1 MKNKWWVFAI
11 IFLIIAIG
19 LCCYFFFNKSNNN
32 SYIADRTSTNNR
44 NNMANQ
50 SSNNTSD
57 VTNDNIN
64 QSSNLENK
72 NVTENNANISSS
84 PNNSE
89 NSTSSNNVLP
99 KQEELIST
107 FSTKIYSKDANRQ
120 NNIKLA
126 CSELNG
132 TIVPNGSTFSFCKTV
147 GQSTPQKGYTEADIF
162 DEDGNKKKG
171 IGGGKC
177 QISTTLYNA
186 VLNVPNLIVTERHEH
201 SNKVP
206 YIQDGKDAAV
216 NYGTYDLKFENRT
229 GFDIKINAD
238 STSDAVNISIYKVF

>member
-1 MKNKWWVFAI
+1 MKNKWWVLAVV
-11 IFLIIAIG
+11 FLIIAIV

-32 SYIADRTSTNNR
+32 LYIADRTSTNNR
-44 NNMANQ
+44 NNIADK
-50 SSNNTSD
+50 SSNNASNTENNN
-57 VTNDNIN
+57 VNQNTNV
-64 QSSNLENK
+64 ENK
-72 NVTENNANISSS
+72 NVNEHNTNINNNLNNLENNT
-84 PNNSE
+84 NN
-89 NSTSSNNVLP
+89 TLP
-99 KQEELIST
+99 SQEEVISA
-107 FSTKIYSKDANRQ
+107 FSTKVYSKDANRQ

>member
-1 MKNKWWVFAI
+1 MKNKWWVLAVV
-11 IFLIIAIG
+11 FLIIAIV

-32 SYIADRTSTNNR
+32 LYIADRTSTNNR
-44 NNMANQ
+44 NNIADK
-50 SSNNTSD
+50 SSNNA
-57 VTNDNIN
+57 
-64 QSSNLENK
+64 SN
-72 NVTENNANISSS
+72 TENNNVNQNTNVENTNVNEHNTNI
-84 PNNSE
+84 NNNLNILE
-89 NSTSSNNVLP
+89 NNTNNTLP
-99 KQEELIST
+99 RQEEVISA
-107 FSTKIYSKDANRQ
+107 FSTKVYSKDANRQ

>member
-1 MKNKWWVFAI
+1 MAVV
-11 IFLIIAIG
+11 FLIIAIV

-32 SYIADRTSTNNR
+32 LYIADRTSTNNR
-44 NNMANQ
+44 NNIADK
-50 SSNNTSD
+50 SSNNASNTENNN
-57 VTNDNIN
+57 VNQNTNVENTNVNEHNTNIN
-64 QSSNLENK
+64 NNLNNLEN
-72 NVTENNANISSS
+72 NTNN
-84 PNNSE
+84 
-89 NSTSSNNVLP
+89 TLP
-99 KQEELIST
+99 RQEEVISA
-107 FSTKIYSKDANRQ
+107 FSTKVYSKDANRQ

-147 GQSTPQKGYTEADIF
+147 GQSTPQKGYTEADVF

>member
-1 MKNKWWVFAI
+1 MKNKWWVLAVV
-11 IFLIIAIG
+11 FLIIAIV

-44 NNMANQ
+44 NNIADK
-50 SSNNTSD
+50 SSNNASNTENNN
-57 VTNDNIN
+57 VNQNTNVENTNVNEHNTNIN
-64 QSSNLENK
+64 NNLNNLEN
-72 NVTENNANISSS
+72 NTNN
-84 PNNSE
+84 
-89 NSTSSNNVLP
+89 TLP
-99 KQEELIST
+99 MQEEVISA
-107 FSTKIYSKDANRQ
+107 FSTKVYSKDANRQ

-186 VLNVPNLIVTERHEH
+186 VLSVPNLVVTERHEH

>member
-1 MKNKWWVFAI
+1 LKNKWWVLAVV
-11 IFLIIAIG
+11 FLIIAIV

-32 SYIADRTSTNNR
+32 LYIADRTSTNNR
-44 NNMANQ
+44 NNIADKY
-50 SSNNTSD
+50 SNNASNTENNN
-57 VTNDNIN
+57 VNQNTNV
-64 QSSNLENK
+64 ENK
-72 NVTENNANISSS
+72 NVNEHNTNINNNLNNLENNT
-84 PNNSE
+84 NN
-89 NSTSSNNVLP
+89 TLP
-99 KQEELIST
+99 RQEEVISA
-107 FSTKIYSKDANRQ
+107 FSTKVYSKDANRQ

>member
-1 MKNKWWVFAI
+1 MKNKWWVLAVVFI
-11 IFLIIAIG
+11 IIAIV

-44 NNMANQ
+44 NNIADK
-50 SSNNTSD
+50 SSNNASNTENNN
-57 VTNDNIN
+57 VNQNANVENTNVNEHNTNIN
-64 QSSNLENK
+64 NNLNNLEN
-72 NVTENNANISSS
+72 NTNN
-84 PNNSE
+84 
-89 NSTSSNNVLP
+89 TLP
-99 KQEELIST
+99 MQEEVISA
-107 FSTKIYSKDANRQ
+107 FSTKVYSKDANRQ

>member
-1 MKNKWWVFAI
+1 MKNKWWVLAVV
-11 IFLIIAIG
+11 FLIIAIV

-32 SYIADRTSTNNR
+32 LYIADRTSTNNR
-44 NNMANQ
+44 NNIADK
-50 SSNNTSD
+50 SSNNASNTENNN
-57 VTNDNIN
+57 VNQNTNVENTNVNEHNMNIN
-64 QSSNLENK
+64 NNLNNLEN
-72 NVTENNANISSS
+72 NTNN
-84 PNNSE
+84 
-89 NSTSSNNVLP
+89 TLP
-99 KQEELIST
+99 RQEEVISA
-107 FSTKIYSKDANRQ
+107 FSTKVYSKDANRQ

-177 QISTTLYNA
+177 QLSTTLYNA

>member
-1 MKNKWWVFAI
+1 MKNKWWVLAVV
-11 IFLIIAIG
+11 FLIIAIV

-44 NNMANQ
+44 NNIADK
-50 SSNNTSD
+50 SSNNASNTENNN
-57 VTNDNIN
+57 VNKNTNVENTNVNEHNMNIN
-64 QSSNLENK
+64 NNSNNLEN
-72 NVTENNANISSS
+72 NTNN
-84 PNNSE
+84 
-89 NSTSSNNVLP
+89 TLP
-99 KQEELIST
+99 RQEEVISA
-107 FSTKIYSKDANRQ
+107 FSTKVYSKDANRQ

>member
-1 MKNKWWVFAI
+1 MAVV
-11 IFLIIAIG
+11 FLIIAIV

-32 SYIADRTSTNNR
+32 LYIADRTSTNNR
-44 NNMANQ
+44 NNIADK
-50 SSNNTSD
+50 SSNNASNTENNN
-57 VTNDNIN
+57 VNQNTNVENTNVNEHNTNIN
-64 QSSNLENK
+64 NNLNNLEN
-72 NVTENNANISSS
+72 NTNN
-84 PNNSE
+84 
-89 NSTSSNNVLP
+89 TLP
-99 KQEELIST
+99 RQEEVISA
-107 FSTKIYSKDANRQ
+107 FSTKVYSKDANRQ

>member
-1 MKNKWWVFAI
+1 MKNKWWVLAVV
-11 IFLIIAIG
+11 FLIIAIV

-32 SYIADRTSTNNR
+32 LYIADRTSTNNR
-44 NNMANQ
+44 NNIADK
-50 SSNNTSD
+50 SSNNASNTENNN
-57 VTNDNIN
+57 VNQNTNVENTNVNEHNMNIN
-64 QSSNLENK
+64 NNLNNLEN
-72 NVTENNANISSS
+72 NTNN
-84 PNNSE
+84 
-89 NSTSSNNVLP
+89 TLP
-99 KQEELIST
+99 RQEEVISA
-107 FSTKIYSKDANRQ
+107 FSTKVYSKDANRQ

-186 VLNVPNLIVTERHEH
+186 VLNVQNLIVTERHEH

>member
-1 MKNKWWVFAI
+1 MKNKWWVLAVV
-11 IFLIIAIG
+11 FLIIAIV

-32 SYIADRTSTNNR
+32 LYIADRTSTNNR
-44 NNMANQ
+44 NNIADK
-50 SSNNTSD
+50 SSNNASNTENNN
-57 VTNDNIN
+57 VNQNTNVENTNVNEHNTNIN
-64 QSSNLENK
+64 NNLNNLEN
-72 NVTENNANISSS
+72 NTNN
-84 PNNSE
+84 
-89 NSTSSNNVLP
+89 TLP
-99 KQEELIST
+99 RQEEVISA
-107 FSTKIYSKDANRQ
+107 FSTKVYSKDANRQ

-147 GQSTPQKGYTEADIF
+147 GQSTPQKGYTEADVF

>member
-1 MKNKWWVFAI
+1 MKNKWWVLVVV
-11 IFLIIAIG
+11 FLIIAIV

-44 NNMANQ
+44 NNIADK
-50 SSNNTSD
+50 SSNNASNTENNN
-57 VTNDNIN
+57 VNQNANVENTNVNEHNTNIN
-64 QSSNLENK
+64 NNLNNLEN
-72 NVTENNANISSS
+72 NTNN
-84 PNNSE
+84 
-89 NSTSSNNVLP
+89 TLP
-99 KQEELIST
+99 RQEEVISA
-107 FSTKIYSKDANRQ
+107 FSTKVYSKDSNRQ

-126 CSELNG
+126 CNELNG

-186 VLNVPNLIVTERHEH
+186 VLSVPNLVVTERHEH

-229 GFDIKINAD
+229 GFDIKINSD

>member
-1 MKNKWWVFAI
+1 MKNKWWVLAVV
-11 IFLIIAIG
+11 FLIIAIV

-32 SYIADRTSTNNR
+32 LYIADRTSTNNR
-44 NNMANQ
+44 NNIADK
-50 SSNNTSD
+50 SSNNASNTENNN
-57 VTNDNIN
+57 VNQNTNVENTNVNEHNTNIN
-64 QSSNLENK
+64 NNLNNLEN
-72 NVTENNANISSS
+72 NTNN
-84 PNNSE
+84 
-89 NSTSSNNVLP
+89 TLP
-99 KQEELIST
+99 RQEEVISA
-107 FSTKIYSKDANRQ
+107 FSTKVYSKDANRQ

-206 YIQDGKDAAV
+206 YIQYGKDAAV

>member
-1 MKNKWWVFAI
+1 MKNKWWVLAVV
-11 IFLIIAIG
+11 FLIIAIV

-32 SYIADRTSTNNR
+32 LYIADRTSTNNR
-44 NNMANQ
+44 NNIADK
-50 SSNNTSD
+50 SSNNASNTENNN
-57 VTNDNIN
+57 VNQNTNVENTNVNEHNTNIN
-64 QSSNLENK
+64 NNLNNLEN
-72 NVTENNANISSS
+72 NTNN
-84 PNNSE
+84 
-89 NSTSSNNVLP
+89 TLP
-99 KQEELIST
+99 RQEEVISA
-107 FSTKIYSKDANRQ
+107 FSTKVYSKDANRQ

-132 TIVPNGSTFSFCKTV
+132 TIVPIGSTFSFCKTV

>member
-1 MKNKWWVFAI
+1 MKNKWWVLAVV
-11 IFLIIAIG
+11 FLIIAIV

-44 NNMANQ
+44 NNIADK
-50 SSNNTSD
+50 SSNNASNTENNN
-57 VTNDNIN
+57 VNQNTNVNEHNTNIN
-64 QSSNLENK
+64 NNLNNLEN
-72 NVTENNANISSS
+72 NTNN
-84 PNNSE
+84 
-89 NSTSSNNVLP
+89 TLP
-99 KQEELIST
+99 MQEEVISA
-107 FSTKIYSKDANRQ
+107 FSTKVYSKDANRQ

>member
-1 MKNKWWVFAI
+1 MKNKWWVLAVV
-11 IFLIIAIG
+11 FLIIAIV

-32 SYIADRTSTNNR
+32 LYIADRTSTNNR
-44 NNMANQ
+44 NNIADK
-50 SSNNTSD
+50 SSNNASNTENNN
-57 VTNDNIN
+57 VNQNTNVENTNVNEHNTNIN
-64 QSSNLENK
+64 NNLNNLEN
-72 NVTENNANISSS
+72 NTNN
-84 PNNSE
+84 
-89 NSTSSNNVLP
+89 TLP
-99 KQEELIST
+99 RQEEVISA
-107 FSTKIYSKDANRQ
+107 FSTKVYSKDANRQ

>member
-1 MKNKWWVFAI
+1 MGFKICNF
-11 IFLIIAIG
+11 FLG
-19 LCCYFFFNKSNNN
+19 NFFNKSNNN
-32 SYIADRTSTNNR
+32 LYIADRTSTNNR
-44 NNMANQ
+44 NNIADK
-50 SSNNTSD
+50 SSNNASNTENNN
-57 VTNDNIN
+57 VNQNTNVENTNVNEHNTNIN
-64 QSSNLENK
+64 NNLNNLEN
-72 NVTENNANISSS
+72 NTNN
-84 PNNSE
+84 
-89 NSTSSNNVLP
+89 TLP
-99 KQEELIST
+99 RQEEVISA
-107 FSTKIYSKDANRQ
+107 FSTKVYSKDANRQ

-147 GQSTPQKGYTEADIF
+147 GQSTPQKGYTEADVF

>member
-1 MKNKWWVFAI
+1 MKNKWWVLAVV
-11 IFLIIAIG
+11 FLIIAIV

-32 SYIADRTSTNNR
+32 LYIADRTSTNNR
-44 NNMANQ
+44 NNIADK
-50 SSNNTSD
+50 SSNNASNTENNN
-57 VTNDNIN
+57 VNQNTNVKNTNVNEHNTNIN
-64 QSSNLENK
+64 NNLNNLEN
-72 NVTENNANISSS
+72 NTNN
-84 PNNSE
+84 
-89 NSTSSNNVLP
+89 TLP
-99 KQEELIST
+99 RQEEVISA
-107 FSTKIYSKDANRQ
+107 FSTKVYSKDANRQ

>member
-1 MKNKWWVFAI
+1 MKNKWWVLAVV
-11 IFLIIAIG
+11 FLIIAIV

-32 SYIADRTSTNNR
+32 LYIADRTSTNNR
-44 NNMANQ
+44 NNIADK
-50 SSNNTSD
+50 SSNNASNT
-57 VTNDNIN
+57 VNNNVNQNTNVENTNVNEHNTNIN
-64 QSSNLENK
+64 NNLNNLEN
-72 NVTENNANISSS
+72 NTNN
-84 PNNSE
+84 
-89 NSTSSNNVLP
+89 TLP
-99 KQEELIST
+99 RQEEVISA
-107 FSTKIYSKDANRQ
+107 FSTKVYSKDANRQ

>member
-1 MKNKWWVFAI
+1 MKNKWWVLAVV
-11 IFLIIAIG
+11 FLIIAIV
-19 LCCYFFFNKSNNN
+19 LFCYFFFNKSNNN
-32 SYIADRTSTNNR
+32 LYIADRTSTNNR
-44 NNMANQ
+44 NNIADK
-50 SSNNTSD
+50 SSNNASNTKNNN
-57 VTNDNIN
+57 VNQNTNVENTNVNEHNTNIN
-64 QSSNLENK
+64 NNLNNLEN
-72 NVTENNANISSS
+72 NTNN
-84 PNNSE
+84 
-89 NSTSSNNVLP
+89 TLP
-99 KQEELIST
+99 RQEEVISA
-107 FSTKIYSKDANRQ
+107 FSTKVYSKDANRQ

>member
-1 MKNKWWVFAI
+1 MKNKWWVLVVV
-11 IFLIIAIG
+11 FLIIAIV

-44 NNMANQ
+44 NNIADK
-50 SSNNTSD
+50 SSNNASNTENNN
-57 VTNDNIN
+57 VNQNANVENTNVNEHNTNIN
-64 QSSNLENK
+64 NNLNNLEN
-72 NVTENNANISSS
+72 NTNN
-84 PNNSE
+84 
-89 NSTSSNNVLP
+89 TLP
-99 KQEELIST
+99 RQEEVISA
-107 FSTKIYSKDANRQ
+107 FSTKVYSKDANRQ

-186 VLNVPNLIVTERHEH
+186 VLSVPNLVVTERHEH

>member
-1 MKNKWWVFAI
+1 MKNKWWVLAVV
-11 IFLIIAIG
+11 FLIIAIV

-32 SYIADRTSTNNR
+32 LYIADRTSTNNR
-44 NNMANQ
+44 NNIADK
-50 SSNNTSD
+50 SSNNASNTKNNN
-57 VTNDNIN
+57 VNQNTNVENTNVNEHNTNIN
-64 QSSNLENK
+64 NNLNNLEN
-72 NVTENNANISSS
+72 NTNN
-84 PNNSE
+84 
-89 NSTSSNNVLP
+89 TLP
-99 KQEELIST
+99 RQEEVISA
-107 FSTKIYSKDANRQ
+107 FSTKVYSKDANRQ

-186 VLNVPNLIVTERHEH
+186 VLNVPNLVITERHEH

>member
-1 MKNKWWVFAI
+1 MKNKWWVLAVV
-11 IFLIIAIG
+11 FLIIAIV

-32 SYIADRTSTNNR
+32 LYIADRTSTNNR
-44 NNMANQ
+44 NNIADK
-50 SSNNTSD
+50 SSNNASNTENNN
-57 VTNDNIN
+57 VNQNTNVENTNVNEHNMNIN
-64 QSSNLENK
+64 NNLNNLEN
-72 NVTENNANISSS
+72 NTNN
-84 PNNSE
+84 
-89 NSTSSNNVLP
+89 TLP
-99 KQEELIST
+99 RQEEVISA
-107 FSTKIYSKDANRQ
+107 FSTKVYSKDANRQ

>member
-44 NNMANQ
+44 NNIADK
-50 SSNNTSD
+50 SSNNASNTENNN
-57 VTNDNIN
+57 VNQNTMNIN
-64 QSSNLENK
+64 NNLNNLEN
-72 NVTENNANISSS
+72 NTNN
-84 PNNSE
+84 
-89 NSTSSNNVLP
+89 TLP
-99 KQEELIST
+99 RQEEVISA
-107 FSTKIYSKDANRQ
+107 FSTKVYSKDANRQ

>member
-1 MKNKWWVFAI
+1 MKNKWWVLAVV
-11 IFLIIAIG
+11 FLIIAIV

-32 SYIADRTSTNNR
+32 LYIADRTSTNNR
-44 NNMANQ
+44 NNIADK
-50 SSNNTSD
+50 SSNNASNTENNN
-57 VTNDNIN
+57 VNQNTNVENTNVNEHNTNIN
-64 QSSNLENK
+64 NNLNNLEN
-72 NVTENNANISSS
+72 NTNN
-84 PNNSE
+84 
-89 NSTSSNNVLP
+89 TLP
-99 KQEELIST
+99 SQEEVISA
-107 FSTKIYSKDANRQ
+107 FSTKVYSKDANRQ

>member
-1 MKNKWWVFAI
+1 MKNKWWVLAVV
-11 IFLIIAIG
+11 FLIIVIV

-32 SYIADRTSTNNR
+32 LYIADRTSTNNR
-44 NNMANQ
+44 NNIADK
-50 SSNNTSD
+50 SSNNASNTENNN
-57 VTNDNIN
+57 VNQNTNVENTNVNEHNTNIN
-64 QSSNLENK
+64 NNLNNLEN
-72 NVTENNANISSS
+72 NTNN
-84 PNNSE
+84 
-89 NSTSSNNVLP
+89 TLP
-99 KQEELIST
+99 RQEEVISA
-107 FSTKIYSKDANRQ
+107 FSTKVYSKDANRQ

>member
-1 MKNKWWVFAI
+1 MKNKWWVLVVV
-11 IFLIIAIG
+11 FLIIAIV

-44 NNMANQ
+44 NNIADK
-50 SSNNTSD
+50 SSNNASNTENNN
-57 VTNDNIN
+57 VNQNTNVNEHNTNIN
-64 QSSNLENK
+64 NNLNNLEN
-72 NVTENNANISSS
+72 NTNN
-84 PNNSE
+84 
-89 NSTSSNNVLP
+89 TLP
-99 KQEELIST
+99 MQEEVVSA
-107 FSTKIYSKDANRQ
+107 FSTKVYSKDANRQ

-126 CSELNG
+126 CNELNG

-186 VLNVPNLIVTERHEH
+186 VLSVPNLVVTERHEH

>member
-1 MKNKWWVFAI
+1 MKNKWWVLVVV
-11 IFLIIAIG
+11 FLIIAIV

-44 NNMANQ
+44 NNIADK
-50 SSNNTSD
+50 SSNNASNTENNN
-57 VTNDNIN
+57 VNQNANVENTNVNEHNTNIN
-64 QSSNLENK
+64 NNLNNLEN
-72 NVTENNANISSS
+72 NTNN
-84 PNNSE
+84 
-89 NSTSSNNVLP
+89 TLP
-99 KQEELIST
+99 MQEEVVSA
-107 FSTKIYSKDANRQ
+107 FSTKVYSKDANRQ

-126 CSELNG
+126 CNELNG

-186 VLNVPNLIVTERHEH
+186 VLSVPNLVVTERHEH

>member
-1 MKNKWWVFAI
+1 MKNKWWVLAVV
-11 IFLIIAIG
+11 FLIIAIV

-44 NNMANQ
+44 NNIADK
-50 SSNNTSD
+50 SSNNASNTENNN
-57 VTNDNIN
+57 VNQNTNIN
-64 QSSNLENK
+64 EHNTNINNNLNNLEN
-72 NVTENNANISSS
+72 NTNN
-84 PNNSE
+84 
-89 NSTSSNNVLP
+89 TLP
-99 KQEELIST
+99 MQEEVISA
-107 FSTKIYSKDANRQ
+107 FSTKVYSKDANRQ